1 MLYKNINT
9 KAKLRLDKIILD
21 SINKLYSLCFSNKDR
36 I

>member
-21 SINKLYSLCFSNKDR
+21 SINKLYSLRFSNKDR